1 MPAMNLI
8 SAERRLTKARMDDES
23 YYSQRKKTSLD
34 WGASYEIWVNY
45 CVGLV
50 WRARLCLHSRHNHS
64 RDVRLPNDTTE
75 HRARNETPL
84 LYVWEHMLQQAQM
97 SDCCKL
103 FPGIELWMLL
113 QSMADMFNVIYGCMI
128 EAAVHWR
135 QQSSSKHWDHFLS
148 IISRTLASFTSV
160 WCHFSP
166 LVFCCFCRIHSPSWC
181 FFRSE
186 HSDPCS
192 SLVFSI

>member
-8 SAERRLTKARMDDES
+8 SPERRLTNARMDDES

-50 WRARLCLHSRHNHS
+50 RRARLCLHSRHNHS

-75 HRARNETPL
+75 HWARNETPL
-84 LYVWEHMLQQAQM
+84 LYVWEHMLQRAQM

-103 FPGIELWMLL
+103 FPGIELCMLL
-113 QSMADMFNVIYGCMI
+113 QSMADMFHVIYGCMI
-128 EAAVHWR
+128 EAAV
-135 QQSSSKHWDHFLS
+135 QYIEGNGLLLNTEIIFLS
-148 IISRTLASFTSV
+148 IISRTLVSFTSV
-160 WCHFSP
+160 GVIFSP

-186 HSDPCS
+186 HSDPCC
-192 SLVFSI
+192 